1 MWARGGGVT
10 DEDRLDRAET
20 GRVLRRSM
28 QFARPY
34 RRTIWLAVGL
44 VAASTACVVAGPLF
58 VKLGLDRGVGHG
70 STSALNLAI
79 GGYLVT

>member
-34 RRTIWLAVGL
+34 RRTIWLAVL
-44 VAASTACVVAGPLF
+44 RKIRRWLLRISKRSMAT
-58 VKLGLDRGVGHG
+58 R
-70 STSALNLAI
+70 
-79 GGYLVT
+79 